1 MQKIPVSVVVMTK
14 NEERNIAKC
23 LKALAEFDEVFVIDS
38 RSTDATCALA
48 PRWARRWWTSSGTA
62 SIRRKTMVPGA
73 AAFLAPG
80 RPVRRRRRRDD
91 AGAGREIRASLPRFE
106 AGAGGAFVPFDY
118 VFCGR
123 KLRHGHRV

>member
-48 PRWARRWWTSSGTA
+48 A
-62 SIRRKTMVPGA
+62 SLGAKVVDFQWNGKYPKKTMVPGA
-73 AAFLAPG
+73 AAFRTRSSCTSTPTK
-80 RPVRRRRRRDD
+80 R
-91 AGAGREIRASLPRFE
+91 
-106 AGAGGAFVPFDY
+106 
-118 VFCGR
+118 
-123 KLRHGHRV
+123 